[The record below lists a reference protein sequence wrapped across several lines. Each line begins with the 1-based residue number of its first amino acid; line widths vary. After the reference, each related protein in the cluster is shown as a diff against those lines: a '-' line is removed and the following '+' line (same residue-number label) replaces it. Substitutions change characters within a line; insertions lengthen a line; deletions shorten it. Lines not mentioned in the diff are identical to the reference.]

1 MGKSLEEL
9 EEEYKRN
16 CLKESRNE
24 LVNKLDKFIDD
35 ESIPRDKKT
44 ITLNIIYNLLSMAC
58 I

>member
-44 ITLNIIYNLLSMAC
+44 TTLNIIYNLLSMAC